1 MTEGASFKQRTIQLI
16 LQEFF
21 KDEKTKITADAAAL
35 IVEVMNIFVSEAGC
49 RAIKEAKI
57 DHSDGVTIEHF
68 EKILPQLLL
77 DL

>member
-1 MTEGASFKQRTIQLI
+1 MTEGASFKQRTIQII

-21 KDEKTKITADAAAL
+21 RDEKTKITTDAAAL
-35 IVEVMNIFVSEAGC
+35 VVEVMNIFVSEAGF
-49 RAIKEAKI
+49 RVLKEAKT
-57 DHSDGVTIEHF
+57 DDSDEVTIEHF